1 MPQDGRQAD
10 RLVEGGAGEGGGGG
24 GGDSSPCLD
33 CAGATVCWLLLL
45 HRASGGGS
53 RLPHVSQRVS
63 S

>member
-10 RLVEGGAGEGGGGG
+10 RLEEGGGGG
-24 GGDSSPCLD
+24 GGGSSPCLD
-33 CAGATVCWLLLL
+33 CAGATVCWLLL

-53 RLPHVSQRVS
+53 RLLHVSQRVS

>member
-10 RLVEGGAGEGGGGG
+10 RLEEGGGGG
-24 GGDSSPCLD
+24 GSSPCLD
-33 CAGATVCWLLLL
+33 CAGATVCWLLL

-53 RLPHVSQRVS
+53 RLLHVSQRVS